1 MVEANFRPSKSKGGG
16 LTRRFFIFTPTKT
29 WGEMEIQFDRFFIFF
44 QSWLVHQKTYQLPWE
59 PKTFIFRGYNPYI
72 WGVKPSFFMV
82 LGSKG
87 RSHFSFSPFVGVPT
101 LKRYEALDP
110 KTGTCAFLGHGEPM
124 GLLEGLG
131 WSDQSGLFG
140 RTGSVAIF
148 FDALGIFFGDWHEM
162 MVLFAGI
169 FHYIRHIFFGKVD
182 FGACF

>member
-29 WGEMEIQFDRFFIFF
+29 LGEMEIQFDRFFIFF

-72 WGVKPSFFMV
+72 GGVKPSFFMV

-148 FDALGIFFGDWHEM
+148 FDALGVFFWDWHKM
-162 MVLFAGI
+162 MV
-169 FHYIRHIFFGKVD
+169 
-182 FGACF
+182 